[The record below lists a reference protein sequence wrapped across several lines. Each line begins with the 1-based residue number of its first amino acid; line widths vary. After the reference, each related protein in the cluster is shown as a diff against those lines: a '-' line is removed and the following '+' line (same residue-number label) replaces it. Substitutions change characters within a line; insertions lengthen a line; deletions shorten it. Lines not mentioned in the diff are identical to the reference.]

1 MPLWD
6 WQFLVVTL
14 IAMGAMWMLA
24 RRTVLP
30 ARKKTEARKSETPA
44 CAHCVSNAQQTRQ
57 PSRTTTVPVVALS
70 DLRRQRDAREHAGP
84 RHERERPLDAGAVR
98 ADHRP

>member
-6 WQFLVVTL
+6 WQFFVVTL
-14 IAMGAMWMLA
+14 IAGGALWMLL

-30 ARKKTEARKSETPA
+30 SRAKKPADGQAASALPASPA
-44 CAHCVSNAQQTRQ
+44 CAHCVSNVQQKHQ

-70 DLRRQRDAREHAGP
+70 DLRRQREARQHAGP
-84 RHERERPLDAGAVR
+84 RH
-98 ADHRP
+98 

>member
-14 IAMGAMWMLA
+14 IAGSALLVLL
-24 RRTVLP
+24 RRFVPT
-30 ARKKTEARKSETPA
+30 RTKKPESAA
-44 CAHCVSNAQQTRQ
+44 CAHCTSNVQQKHQ

-70 DLRRQRDAREHAGP
+70 DLRRQRDARQHASP
-84 RHERERPLDAGAVR
+84 RH
-98 ADHRP
+98 